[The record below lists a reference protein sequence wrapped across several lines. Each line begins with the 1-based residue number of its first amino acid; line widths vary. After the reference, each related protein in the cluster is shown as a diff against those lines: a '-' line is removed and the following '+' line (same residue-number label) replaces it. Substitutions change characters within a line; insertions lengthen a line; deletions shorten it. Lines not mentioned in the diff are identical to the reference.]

1 MGSNIPEANR
11 DASLIIR
18 LLPAVMGG
26 IDQQRLDK
34 AGQLYLRVL
43 CRLIDKAFEEY
54 NLSRQYM
61 EKERKSKNKLEF
73 MFAIVNHLENCI
85 NAMNRTAKTFESAEN
100 NGIFQLMSEGSKSKI
115 RSSNISPVRNK
126 MEHIEQYIQ
135 RSKVRGSLFLS
146 LDANYEKVC
155 VNNRCV
161 ELKDLVEILETY
173 HKGMLE
179 IIGRL

>member
-1 MGSNIPEANR
+1 MDSHIPAANR
-11 DASLIIR
+11 DAPLVIR
-18 LLPAVMGG
+18 LLPAVIGG

-34 AGQLYLRVL
+34 EGQLYLRVL

-54 NLSRQYM
+54 NLARQYM
-61 EKERKSKNKLEF
+61 EKEIKSKNKLEF
-73 MFAIVNHLENCI
+73 MFAIINHLENCI
-85 NAMNRTAKTFESAEN
+85 NAANRTAKAFESAES
-100 NGIFQLMSEGSKSKI
+100 NGIFQLMSDGCKNNI
-115 RSSNISPVRNK
+115 RSSNISPVRNR
-126 MEHIEQYIQ
+126 MEHIEQDIQ
-135 RSKVRGSLFLS
+135 DGKVRGSLFLT

-161 ELKDLVEILETY
+161 DLKDLVEILETY